1 MSESTTEEPRVIYV
15 PGGPEVNRYYR
26 DENVIVLDEA
36 LKDYPD
42 AHEIVLEHELE
53 HARQNSNGTGV
64 REHLVHEFQTDFLLY
79 VSTSE
84 KAETMR
90 EYLEGE
96 SPDRREAAREAF
108 WTMMDVVRS
117 LWNTFLMPAGY
128 VYRRLHHLK
137 NGVSDS
143 R

>member
-1 MSESTTEEPRVIYV
+1 MVMGSMSAPRVIYV
-15 PGGPEVNRYYR
+15 PGGPEVNRYHR
-26 DENVIVLDEA
+26 DENVVVLDEA
-36 LKDYPD
+36 LKDYPE

-53 HARQNSNGTGV
+53 HARQNSNGASV
-64 REHLVHEFQTDFLLY
+64 REHLAHEFHTDVLLY

-90 EYLEGE
+90 EYLHEE
-96 SPDRREAAREAF
+96 SGDTRQAAEAAF
-108 WTMMDVVRS
+108 WESMELLRS

-128 VYRRLHHLK
+128 VYRRLHRLK
-137 NGVSDS
+137 NGVSKS